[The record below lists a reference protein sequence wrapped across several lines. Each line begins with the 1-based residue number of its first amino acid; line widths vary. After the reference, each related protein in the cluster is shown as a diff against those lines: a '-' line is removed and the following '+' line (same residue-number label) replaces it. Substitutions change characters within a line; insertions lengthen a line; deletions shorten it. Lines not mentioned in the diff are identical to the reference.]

1 MLMNPQNPYQYP
13 YQNPAFG
20 MGQQPAF
27 GANYAAPQQQQAPVL
42 NNFLSPE
49 DMAEMRKNPETFQ
62 TKMTKNEYRVAIC
75 NHHDPTKNMIT
86 LEQLPD
92 GNQHCSICS
101 AEFYLFDINT
111 PDEDINTV
119 CNNMYNLLQSIKT
132 YMLNT
137 PDDLKDIYMM
147 IGFIKKIPLLW
158 KAAKKSFE
166 SVSNGAVMGAQPN
179 QDQNSFQI
187 LSNIFG
193 GGMMPGSYN
202 GYYQQPPVPPMAQY
216 QMPQQQYPQYAQ
228 PQQGYYQQPQ
238 APQQQMSGYPQP
250 QVYQQPQQPVQPSS
264 NPIGYVEP
272 QQAATQTVQQP
283 QAPQNVANVQMQMPG
298 PSVGAPTQT
307 APLPEPPKN
316 PNIQEPKANVTKQF
330 K

>member
-101 AEFYLFDINT
+101 AEF
-111 PDEDINTV
+111 
-119 CNNMYNLLQSIKT
+119 
-132 YMLNT
+132 
-137 PDDLKDIYMM
+137 
-147 IGFIKKIPLLW
+147 
-158 KAAKKSFE
+158 
-166 SVSNGAVMGAQPN
+166 
-179 QDQNSFQI
+179 
-187 LSNIFG
+187 
-193 GGMMPGSYN
+193 
-202 GYYQQPPVPPMAQY
+202 
-216 QMPQQQYPQYAQ
+216 
-228 PQQGYYQQPQ
+228 
-238 APQQQMSGYPQP
+238 
-250 QVYQQPQQPVQPSS
+250 
-264 NPIGYVEP
+264 
-272 QQAATQTVQQP
+272 
-283 QAPQNVANVQMQMPG
+283 
-298 PSVGAPTQT
+298 
-307 APLPEPPKN
+307 
-316 PNIQEPKANVTKQF
+316 
-330 K
+330 